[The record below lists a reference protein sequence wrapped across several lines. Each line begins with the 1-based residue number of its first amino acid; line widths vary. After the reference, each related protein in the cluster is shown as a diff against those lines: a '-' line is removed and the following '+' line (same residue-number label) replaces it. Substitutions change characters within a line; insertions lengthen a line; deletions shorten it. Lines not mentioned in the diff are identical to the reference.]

1 MAFPPRFMD
10 DIRDRVGLADLVG
23 RRVKLVRKGREHSGL
38 CPFHN
43 EKTPSFTVN
52 EEKGFYH
59 CFGCGAH
66 GDIFS
71 FVQNTESLN
80 FPEAVEQLAGIAGIA
95 MPEETPEE
103 REREKRRVGL
113 AEATEAA
120 AIWFSAQLRADPGK
134 AAMDYL
140 AGRGLDD
147 PAIGRFRLGFAPG
160 KGDGLKQALTGQ
172 GYSEDV
178 LVEAGLLGRPDDGR
192 ATYDRFRGRVI
203 FPIADRKG
211 RVVAFGGRILE
222 GDGAKYLNSPET
234 PLFHKGRML
243 YNMDH
248 AAPAV
253 RDGADL
259 IVAEGYM
266 DVIALDRAGF
276 HGAVAPLG
284 TALTEDQIGALWK
297 VADEPVLCFDGDEA
311 GGRAAVRAADR
322 ALPLLRPG
330 KSLGFAMLPAGQDPD
345 DLIAGGGAAAMRQLL
360 DGKQPL
366 SDLLW
371 GLELGLRPVDTPERK
386 ADLQRRLDVR
396 ARQIEDL
403 TVQGHY
409 RSAFRERLWTHFK
422 AARRQAARPRSRL
435 HPPIQAGGRALVNK
449 AVLHRRRQ
457 QAVLATLLG
466 HPVLADEFSDLLS
479 HADFD
484 PDLDK
489 FLQALQKQLAAD
501 PDLDSETLKRHLSQ
515 DGFAILIGALCA
527 DDVLVHAA
535 LARRDAPVGKARVW
549 LQNVLALSFQGR
561 LREELVAAARYTAE
575 NPGDESEKRFLAI
588 RKDVELGESQML
600 EAGDGLD
607 SAGTGNDGGR

>member
-1 MAFPPRFMD
+1 MAFPPRFLD
-10 DIRDRVGLADLVG
+10 DIRDRVGLADIVG

-52 EEKGFYH
+52 EDKGFYH

-71 FVQNTESLN
+71 FVQNTENLS
-80 FPEAVEQLAGIAGIA
+80 FPEAVEQLAAQAGLA

-103 REREKRRVGL
+103 REQQKKRVGL
-113 AEATEAA
+113 AEAVEAA
-120 AIWFSAQLRADPGK
+120 AQWFSSQLRTDAGRT
-134 AAMDYL
+134 ALGYL
-140 AGRGLDD
+140 TDRGLDD
-147 PAIGRFRLGFAPG
+147 ATIARFRLGFAPDA
-160 KGDGLKQALTGQ
+160 GDGLKKALMARGF
-172 GYSEDV
+172 SEDV

-211 RVVAFGGRILE
+211 RVVAFGGRILQ

-253 RDGADL
+253 HDGADL

-284 TALTEDQIGALWK
+284 TALTEDQIEALWK
-297 VADEPVLCFDGDEA
+297 LTDEPILCFDGDQA
-311 GGRAAVRAADR
+311 GGRAAARAADR
-322 ALPLLRPG
+322 CLPQLRPG

-345 DLIAGGGAAAMRQLL
+345 DLISSGGAAAMRQVL
-360 DGKQPL
+360 DGAKPL

-371 GLELGLRPVDTPERK
+371 DLELGLRPVDTPERK
-386 ADLQRRLDVR
+386 ADLQRRLDAR
-396 ARQIEDL
+396 ARQIADE
-403 TVQGHY
+403 TVQAHY
-409 RSAFRERLWTHFK
+409 RSAFRERLWNHFR
-422 AARRQAARPRSRL
+422 AVRRQAPKPGNRVVAPG
-435 HPPIQAGGRALVNK
+435 PVGGRSLVNQ
-449 AVLHRRRQ
+449 ALLRRRGQ
-457 QAVLATLLG
+457 QVVLATLLS
-466 HPVLADEFSDLLS
+466 HPELADEFSDSLS
-479 HADFD
+479 HAEFE

-515 DGFAILIGALCA
+515 EGFAPLIGALCA
-527 DDVLVHAA
+527 EDVLVHAA
-535 LARRDAPVGKARVW
+535 FARQGALVEDARTGLRE
-549 LQNVLALSFQGR
+549 VLALIFQGR
-561 LREELVAAARYTAE
+561 RREELVATARYTAD
-575 NPGDESEKRFLAI
+575 NPGDESEKRFLAF
-588 RKDVELGESQML
+588 RKDVEMGESRIL

-607 SAGTGNDGGR
+607 GTGKANDGG

>member
-1 MAFPPRFMD
+1 MAFPPRFLD
-10 DIRDRVGLADLVG
+10 DIRDRVGLADAIG

-71 FVQNTESLN
+71 FVQNTENLN
-80 FPEAVEQLAGIAGIA
+80 FPEAVEQLAGVAGLA

-103 REREKRRVGL
+103 REREKKRVGL

-120 AIWFSAQLRADPGK
+120 ARWFSVQLRAESGK
-134 AAMDYL
+134 AALDYL
-140 AGRGLDD
+140 TGRGLDD
-147 PAIGRFRLGFAPG
+147 AAIGRFRLGFAPG

-172 GYSEDV
+172 GFSEDV

-192 ATYDRFRGRVI
+192 PTYDRFRGRVI

-243 YNMDH
+243 YNMNL

-253 RDGADL
+253 HDGAEL
-259 IVAEGYM
+259 VVAEGYM

-284 TALTEDQIGALWK
+284 TALTEDQIAALWK
-297 VADEPVLCFDGDEA
+297 LADEPILCFDGDEA

-330 KSLGFAMLPAGQDPD
+330 KSLGFAMLPPGQDPD
-345 DLIAGGGAAAMRQLL
+345 DLIAGGGPAAMRQIL
-360 DGKQPL
+360 DGARPL

-371 GLELGLRPVDTPERK
+371 NLELGLRPVDTPERK
-386 ADLQRRLDVR
+386 ADLQRRLDAR
-396 ARQIEDL
+396 ARQIEDA

-409 RSAFRERLWTHFK
+409 RSAFRERLWTHFQ
-422 AARRQAARPRSRL
+422 AVRRQAAKPRGRVS
-435 HPPIQAGGRALVNK
+435 PAFQVGGRALVNK
-449 AVLHRRRQ
+449 ATLRRRGQ
-457 QAVLATLLG
+457 QVVLATLLG
-466 HPVLADEFSDLLS
+466 HPELADEFSDSLS
-479 HADFD
+479 HAELE

-489 FLQALQKQLAAD
+489 ILQALQKQLAAD
-501 PDLDSETLKRHLSQ
+501 PDLDSETLKRHLSRE
-515 DGFAILIGALCA
+515 GLASLIGALCA
-527 DDVLVHAA
+527 DDVLVHATF
-535 LARRDAPVGKARVW
+535 ARRGASVEAARVG
-549 LQNVLALSFQGR
+549 LREVLALIFQGR
-561 LREELVAAARYTAE
+561 RREELVATARYTAE
-575 NPGDESEKRFLAI
+575 NSDDESEKRFLAF
-588 RKDVELGESQML
+588 RKDVELGESQIL
-600 EAGDGLD
+600 EAGDGMD
-607 SAGTGNDGGR
+607 GAGNGNDGG

>member
-1 MAFPPRFMD
+1 MAFPPRFLD
-10 DIRDRVGLADLVG
+10 DIRDRVGLADAVG
-23 RRVKLVRKGREHSGL
+23 RRVKLVRKGREHLGL

-52 EEKGFYH
+52 EDKGFYH

-71 FVQNTESLN
+71 FVQNTENLN
-80 FPEAVEQLAGIAGIA
+80 FPEAVEQLAGVAGLA
-95 MPEETPEE
+95 MPEQTPEE

-120 AIWFSAQLRADPGK
+120 AIWFSSQLRAQLGK
-134 AAMDYL
+134 AALDYL
-140 AGRGLDD
+140 TDRGLDD
-147 PAIGRFRLGFAPG
+147 ATIGRFRLGFAP
-160 KGDGLKQALTGQ
+160 DIRDSLKRALMSQ
-172 GYSEDV
+172 GFTEDV

-192 ATYDRFRGRVI
+192 PTYDRFRGRVI

-253 RDGADL
+253 HDGADL
-259 IVAEGYM
+259 IVTEGYM

-284 TALTEDQIGALWK
+284 TALTEDQIAALWK
-297 VADEPVLCFDGDEA
+297 LADEPILCFDGDEA
-311 GGRAAVRAADR
+311 GGRAAARAADR

-330 KSLGFAMLPAGQDPD
+330 KSLAFAMLPHGQDPD
-345 DLIAGGGAAAMRQLL
+345 DLITSAGPAAMSQILGGAR
-360 DGKQPL
+360 PL

-371 GLELGLRPVDTPERK
+371 SLELGLRPVDTPERK
-386 ADLQRRLDVR
+386 ADLQRRLDAR
-396 ARQIEDL
+396 ARQIEDV

-422 AARRQAARPRSRL
+422 TARQQAARPRSRV
-435 HPPIQAGGRALVNK
+435 HPPVQAGVRALVNK
-449 AVLHRRRQ
+449 RRSQ
-457 QAVLATLLG
+457 QLVLATLLG
-466 HPVLADEFSDLLS
+466 HPTLADEFSDLLS
-479 HADFD
+479 HAEFE
-484 PDLDK
+484 PDLEK
-489 FLQALQKQLAAD
+489 FLQALQKQLAAN
-501 PDLDSETLKRHLSQ
+501 PDLDSETLKRHLSRK
-515 DGFAILIGALCA
+515 GFATLIGAVCA
-527 DDVLVHAA
+527 DDVLAHGRLFAHRGASVDE
-535 LARRDAPVGKARVW
+535 ARIG
-549 LQNVLALSFQGR
+549 LNGVLASIFQGR
-561 LREELVAAARYTAE
+561 RREELVAAARYTAE
-575 NPGDESEKRFLAI
+575 NPGDESEKRFLAF
-588 RKDVELGESQML
+588 RKDVELGESQIL

-607 SAGTGNDGGR
+607 CAGNGNDGG